1 MHISWINCI
10 NSGLS
15 ANFTDKIHM
24 CILTLLNMNMDL
36 KKTIFFN
43 FFWKKREIKISLN
56 KKHIYKV

>member
-15 ANFTDKIHM
+15 ANFTDKIHQR
-24 CILTLLNMNMDL
+24 ILTLLNMNMDL

-43 FFWKKREIKISLN
+43 FFLEKERN
-56 KKHIYKV
+56 KNKLK